1 MPPPS
6 ALPHPS
12 CVFLRHP
19 TTLPAAVPFSF
30 APTAAASWFLGDR
43 RCYLQLSA
51 WVCACVCV
59 CVCACVCTSP
69 AHVGTDKSG
78 HGREQGEQRSEAG
91 QQAGVRERL
100 RIQSRTDEVVTRGTS
115 RRNNGWVDG
124 GMGRWRDGGMD
135 RRMEV

>member
-19 TTLPAAVPFSF
+19 TTLPAAVPFAF

-91 QQAGVRERL
+91 QQAGAREHL
-100 RIQSRTDEVVTRGTS
+100 RIQSRTDEVVTS

-124 GMGRWRDGGMD
+124 GM
-135 RRMEV
+135 EV